1 MASVINSDATNVK
14 FLRICSD
21 DIVMFHCGI
30 HVLVRIADGREIC
43 LDYGGDA
50 CRQP

>member
-21 DIVMFHCGI
+21 DIVMFHHSIC
-30 HVLVRIADGREIC
+30 VLVGIADGREIC
-43 LDYGGDA
+43 LDYDA
-50 CRQP
+50 DARRQP